1 MICWC
6 FEQAFCNLGISLNFC
21 SFLHVLNSF
30 YVEVSRSDSIIK
42 CEQITIRYFKVAIV
56 NNYSK
61 LLVVEK
67 SADIFEHLQLVTHS
81 QILWFSSVYMDQLR
95 SEFFFVEII
104 DWFLFLHLRIL
115 VFFIFMNR
123 L

>member
-6 FEQAFCNLGISLNFC
+6 FEQAFCNLRVSLNFC
-21 SFLHVLNSF
+21 SFLHILNSF
-30 YVEVSRSDSIIK
+30 YIEVSRSDSIIK

-81 QILWFSSVYMDQLR
+81 QILWFSSVYMDQMR

-104 DWFLFLHLRIL
+104 D
-115 VFFIFMNR
+115 
-123 L
+123 